1 MKVLELAYGVESD
14 GEEKGM
20 HYEKLDILFR
30 QITTMFRKVNCDLI
44 KSNKYYIHQHLSQ
57 KWFNTNH
64 SDISGLID
72 MNGLAASGRIL
83 WGAAF
88 CLAIM
93 KTIKVSEFFSSLKK
107 M

>member
-1 MKVLELAYGVESD
+1 MGRKKVRMY
-14 GEEKGM
+14 
-20 HYEKLDILFR
+20 YEKLDILFR
-30 QITTMFRKVNCDLI
+30 QITMFRKVNCDLI

-57 KWFNTNH
+57 KWFNTNN

-93 KTIKVSEFFSSLKK
+93 KTIKVSEFFFLFEKIVE
-107 M
+107 

>member
-1 MKVLELAYGVESD
+1 MGRKKVRMY
-14 GEEKGM
+14 
-20 HYEKLDILFR
+20 YEKLDILFR
-30 QITTMFRKVNCDLI
+30 QITVFRKVNCYLI

-57 KWFNTNH
+57 KWFNTNN

-93 KTIKVSEFFSSLKK
+93 KTIKVSESSLKK
-107 M
+107 L

>member
-30 QITTMFRKVNCDLI
+30 QITIFRKVNCDLI
-44 KSNKYYIHQHLSQ
+44 KSNKHYIHQHLSQ
-57 KWFNTNH
+57 KWFNTNN

-93 KTIKVSEFFSSLKK
+93 KTIKVSDFFSSSKK
-107 M
+107 L

>member
-20 HYEKLDILFR
+20 HHEKLDILFR
-30 QITTMFRKVNCDLI
+30 QITMFRKVNCDLI
-44 KSNKYYIHQHLSQ
+44 KSNKQYIHQHLSQ
-57 KWFNTNH
+57 KWFNTNN

-93 KTIKVSEFFSSLKK
+93 KTIKVSDFFSSLKK
-107 M
+107 L

>member
-44 KSNKYYIHQHLSQ
+44 KSNKHYTS
-57 KWFNTNH
+57 T
-64 SDISGLID
+64 
-72 MNGLAASGRIL
+72 
-83 WGAAF
+83 
-88 CLAIM
+88 
-93 KTIKVSEFFSSLKK
+93 SLKNDLTQIILIFQVLLI
-107 M
+107 